1 MRDYDDLLMVRY
13 SVLALCTQRTNDGRG
28 SRQLNSFSSAM
39 GFRDPNLLRA
49 AVIGERPKTLQ
60 SSRADPHRRPGR
72 RLCQL
77 LALFGSAACSGQL
90 PLSGEKRTSSISCS
104 ANNARYAFSLNDN
117 YGMSSPRSEGD
128 LARMAAVCPKQM
140 CYVLCPLGHP
150 FPRNQRS
157 DPPRRLSQPVRL
169 GHKQDVIATVPFIPR
184 IKCLRAAIHY

>member
-28 SRQLNSFSSAM
+28 SRQLTSFSLAM

-77 LALFGSAACSGQL
+77 LAQNGHGAMSDLSPLCGSKQTCADACLFRYEKGWPMTAIDAYFEMKVAGGPVAERLVLGLPSG
-90 PLSGEKRTSSISCS
+90 TV
-104 ANNARYAFSLNDN
+104 
-117 YGMSSPRSEGD
+117 SP
-128 LARMAAVCPKQM
+128 
-140 CYVLCPLGHP
+140 
-150 FPRNQRS
+150 
-157 DPPRRLSQPVRL
+157 
-169 GHKQDVIATVPFIPR
+169 
-184 IKCLRAAIHY
+184 